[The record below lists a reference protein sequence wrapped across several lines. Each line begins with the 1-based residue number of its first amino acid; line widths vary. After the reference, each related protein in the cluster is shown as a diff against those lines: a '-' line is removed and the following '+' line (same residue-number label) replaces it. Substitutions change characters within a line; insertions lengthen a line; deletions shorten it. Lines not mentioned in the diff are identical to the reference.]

1 MVLLKD
7 KTRVS
12 IDGTIMFLGGVIVYI
27 CKPEDLQKLSK
38 AFENEPNGTHILAVN
53 SIHVLTCISEY
64 AKENDT
70 TVEDIKKRVIDGK
83 LNLMAINGISYI
95 AKNLDELG

>member
-1 MVLLKD
+1 M
-7 KTRVS
+7 
-12 IDGTIMFLGGVIVYI
+12 YI
-27 CKPEDLQKLSK
+27 CKQEDLQKLSE
-38 AFENEPNGTHILAVN
+38 AFENEPVGTHILVVN

-70 TVEDIKKRVIDGK
+70 TVEDIQKRVIDGK

-95 AKNLDELG
+95 VKNIDELG

>member
-1 MVLLKD
+1 M
-7 KTRVS
+7 
-12 IDGTIMFLGGVIVYI
+12 YI
-27 CKPEDLQKLSK
+27 CKPEDLQKLSEV
-38 AFENEPNGTHILAVN
+38 FGNEPAGTHILVVN

-70 TVEDIKKRVIDGK
+70 TVEDITKRVIDGK

-95 AKNLDELG
+95 VKNLDEFS

>member
-1 MVLLKD
+1 M
-7 KTRVS
+7 
-12 IDGTIMFLGGVIVYI
+12 YI
-27 CKPEDLQKLSK
+27 CRPEDLQKLSEV
-38 AFENEPNGTHILAVN
+38 FGNEPAGTHILVVN

-70 TVEDIKKRVIDGK
+70 TFEDITKRVIDGK

-95 AKNLDELG
+95 VKNLDEFG

>member
-1 MVLLKD
+1 M
-7 KTRVS
+7 
-12 IDGTIMFLGGVIVYI
+12 YI
-27 CKPEDLQKLSK
+27 CKQEDLQKLSE
-38 AFENEPNGTHILAVN
+38 AFENEPAGTHILAVN

-83 LNLMAINGISYI
+83 LNLMVINGISYI
-95 AKNLDELG
+95 VKNLDELG

>member
-1 MVLLKD
+1 M
-7 KTRVS
+7 
-12 IDGTIMFLGGVIVYI
+12 YI
-27 CKPEDLQKLSK
+27 CKPEDLQKLSE
-38 AFENEPNGTHILAVN
+38 AFENEPAGTHILAIG

-70 TVEDIKKRVIDGK
+70 TVEDIQKRVIDGK

-95 AKNLDELG
+95 VKNIDELG

>member
-1 MVLLKD
+1 M
-7 KTRVS
+7 
-12 IDGTIMFLGGVIVYI
+12 YI
-27 CKPEDLQKLSK
+27 CRPEDLQKLSEV
-38 AFENEPNGTHILAVN
+38 FGNEPAGTHILVVN

-70 TVEDIKKRVIDGK
+70 TVEDITKRVIDGK

-95 AKNLDELG
+95 VKNLDEFS

>member
-1 MVLLKD
+1 M
-7 KTRVS
+7 
-12 IDGTIMFLGGVIVYI
+12 YI
-27 CKPEDLQKLSK
+27 CKPEDLQKLSE
-38 AFENEPNGTHILAVN
+38 AFENEPAGTHILAIG

-70 TVEDIKKRVIDGK
+70 TVEDIQKRVIDGK

-95 AKNLDELG
+95 IKNLDEIG

>member
-1 MVLLKD
+1 M
-7 KTRVS
+7 
-12 IDGTIMFLGGVIVYI
+12 YI
-27 CKPEDLQKLSK
+27 CKPEDLQKLSE
-38 AFENEPNGTHILAVN
+38 AFGNEPAGTHILAIG

-70 TVEDIKKRVIDGK
+70 TVEDIQKRVIDGK

-95 AKNLDELG
+95 VKNLDEFG